1 MSVSDRFVSNR
12 KVCVID
18 SGYDI
23 NHPDLPKGNQVTGKG
38 VRQFQW
44 FEDTSGHGTHV
55 AGTIAAIGGNDRGVV
70 GVNRNGNL
78 KLHIVRVF
86 GTKDEGYVWGSSVL
100 SAAEECQAAG
110 ANVINMSLGGSSPS
124 RTARAGFERMY
135 KNGNILLVAAA
146 GNGGN
151 TSYNYP
157 ASYDSVVSVAAIDSR
172 KRHASLSQ
180 RNNQVDIAAPGVSVR
195 STVPGGR
202 YANKS
207 GTSMASPHVAGVAAL
222 VWSHFPQKSARE
234 IREAL
239 EKSAE
244 DLGAPGRDDLYGYG
258 LVRADLALQY
268 LQNQGGSGGNG
279 SGPGQPSD
287 FLSYTSGAFPS
298 MCLDLSRSNAEN
310 MNDIWLYRCNGTPAQ
325 KWKLDSNGF
334 LRSQVNPSKCLVP
347 TGRASNGSNIVIY
360 DCSDRFAHM
369 KWSRDSRGRFV
380 LKSNGKC
387 LDVAE
392 QGATSSS
399 KVLQIYDC
407 NDRSDKIWNPESSGS
422 DGSSGSIMDKFDF
435 HPFLDSS
442 GNDIKRASGNINA
455 IASECFSNPRCA
467 GFNSN
472 GWMKHTLRDQSQWS
486 RWTDDSTKGF
496 YVKKAN

>member
-1 MSVSDRFVSNR
+1 MGNPWFRDDQGAMCFNAARSWQ
-12 KVCVID
+12 IGWYD
-18 SGYDI
+18 SHKLSI
-23 NHPDLPKGNQVTGKG
+23 NPREGSWTGSLVGVADYRNNPQGHPVVVKIETGTGKDLFVG
-38 VRQFQW
+38 FNRA
-44 FEDTSGHGTHV
+44 T
-55 AGTIAAIGGNDRGVV
+55 
-70 GVNRNGNL
+70 GVNRETKQGKDQVTVIEARTNNSADKSRLRAIIRQGGKHVFQNWAGTNKPLTIQVNSINTGNQ
-78 KLHIVRVF
+78 
-86 GTKDEGYVWGSSVL
+86 GY
-100 SAAEECQAAG
+100 
-110 ANVINMSLGGSSPS
+110 ANVSVCLGTC
-124 RTARAGFERMY
+124 R
-135 KNGNILLVAAA
+135 NG
-146 GNGGN
+146 GNGG
-151 TSYNYP
+151 S
-157 ASYDSVVSVAAIDSR
+157 
-172 KRHASLSQ
+172 
-180 RNNQVDIAAPGVSVR
+180 
-195 STVPGGR
+195 
-202 YANKS
+202 
-207 GTSMASPHVAGVAAL
+207 
-222 VWSHFPQKSARE
+222 
-234 IREAL
+234 
-239 EKSAE
+239 
-244 DLGAPGRDDLYGYG
+244 
-258 LVRADLALQY
+258 
-268 LQNQGGSGGNG
+268 
-279 SGPGQPSD
+279 PGQPSD

-298 MCLDLSRSNAEN
+298 MCLDLSQANAEN

-347 TGRASNGSNIVIY
+347 TGRALNGSKIVIY

-399 KVLQIYDC
+399 KVLQIYNC
-407 NDRSDKIWNPESSGS
+407 NDRTDKIWNPESSGS
-422 DGSSGSIMDKFDF
+422 DGSSGSIVDKFDF
-435 HPFLDSS
+435 RPFLDSS